1 MSESPAKVLE
11 GAAQRYA
18 SEAIRFDS
26 QGARGMAIKN
36 YQNAIQT
43 LVQLAQLY
51 PDYKLNSMYLQR
63 AQLYQERVKALQAA
77 HGIEPPTEDDSSAG
91 FTFTPP
97 TKPGNDRSTIEQK
110 PLVST
115 DGEKGSPQVVQQLKA
130 NYNDLIMKEKPSIR
144 WDEVV
149 GLDDAKKA
157 LRESIIFP
165 VQRPD
170 LFPLGWP
177 RGLLMYG
184 PPGCGKTLL
193 AAATASE
200 IDSYFIT
207 VDAASIMS
215 KWLGEGEKNV
225 AKLFNSARK
234 LLEKEAKSVIVF
246 IDELDSI
253 LGSRTNEVGGEV
265 RVRNQFLKE
274 MDGIADK
281 GKNLHLY
288 VIGATNKPWAL
299 DWPFLRRFQKRIY
312 VPLPDI
318 RARTQM
324 LKQYT
329 APLKMDVMLK
339 LDDLAKITDGYSG
352 SDMRDI
358 CQSVQLR
365 VVSEL
370 FDLAGAENK
379 DVQPRPISIDDFKE
393 ILRSRRPSVSQEM
406 LHAYANWAEN
416 FKAL

>member
-1 MSESPAKVLE
+1 MSENAAKVLE
-11 GAAQRYA
+11 GAAQKYA

-36 YQNAIQT
+36 YQSAIQT
-43 LVQLAQLY
+43 LVQLARLY
-51 PDYKLNSMYLQR
+51 PDYKLNSMYLKR
-63 AQLYQERVKALQAA
+63 AELYQERIKALQAA
-77 HGIEPPTEDDSSAG
+77 HGIEPPPDDDSNSG
-91 FTFTPP
+91 FNFQPP
-97 TKPGNDRSTIEQK
+97 RRARSQ
-110 PLVST
+110 PAASPT
-115 DGEKGSPQVVQQLKA
+115 DETDDKNGPQVVQQLKA
-130 NYNDLIMKEKPSIR
+130 NYNDLIMKEKPTVQ

-177 RGLLMYG
+177 RGMLMYG

-281 GKNLHLY
+281 GKHLHLY
-288 VIGATNKPWAL
+288 IIGATNKPWAL

-329 APLKMDVMLK
+329 APLKMEAQLK
-339 LDDLAKITDGYSG
+339 IEDLAKMAEGYSG

-370 FDLAGAENK
+370 FDLSGGNDKE
-379 DVQPRPISIDDFKE
+379 VQPRPIDVNDFKE
-393 ILRSRRPSVSQEM
+393 ILRSRRPSVSGEM
-406 LHAYANWAEN
+406 LRAYTNWADN

>member
-1 MSESPAKVLE
+1 MSESAAKVLE
-11 GAAQRYA
+11 GAAQKYA

-26 QGARGMAIKN
+26 QGSRGMAIKN

-63 AQLYQERVKALQAA
+63 AQLYQERIKALQAA
-77 HGIEPPTEDDSSAG
+77 HGIEPPPEDDSGG
-91 FTFTPP
+91 FTFQPP
-97 TKPGNDRSTIEQK
+97 RRASPNASAPQPPNANGDKN
-110 PLVST
+110 
-115 DGEKGSPQVVQQLKA
+115 SPQVVQQLKS
-130 NYNDLIMKEKPSIR
+130 NYNDLIMKEKPNIK

-149 GLDDAKKA
+149 GLEDAKRA

-177 RGLLMYG
+177 RGMLMYG

-288 VIGATNKPWAL
+288 IIGATNKPWAL

-318 RARTQM
+318 RARTEM

-329 APLKMDVMLK
+329 APLKMEVDLRIDDV
-339 LDDLAKITDGYSG
+339 AKMTEGYSG

-365 VVSEL
+365 VVSEV
-370 FDLAGAENK
+370 FDQMGGMDNR
-379 DVQPRPISIDDFKE
+379 DVQPRPIGVNDFKE
-393 ILRSRRPSVSQEM
+393 VFRSRRPSVSGEM
-406 LHAYANWAEN
+406 LRAYANWAES